1 MADGTRPVFQNYL
14 ERRRWLPIPAWH
26 VFRALSIATVAG
38 LLWLC
43 FANPSLALTLFW
55 GLAVPLLPLVFL
67 TLPGLWR
74 NLCPLAATNQ
84 LPRLFGITRG
94 WTLPNPVRRYSVL
107 VGLSALFLAVSAR
120 RVLFDTDATALAGL
134 IGGALLLALIGG
146 LAFKGKSG
154 WCGSFCP
161 LLPVQ
166 RLYGQTPLKV
176 IPNSHCQPCVGCTR
190 NCYDFNP
197 QVAWLADIYDDD
209 PGLGNDRRLVAG
221 VVPALV
227 LAYFTA
233 PAGGDF
239 AAQLLH
245 NGLYCLVG
253 VGAYWLAEAVFRQ
266 SAQRTTVVFGAIAL
280 NLYYWFAA
288 DTLFGTLATL
298 GAPLPAEA
306 LAWALRAA
314 VFALSIH
321 WIFRTFAKEPL
332 FLAQTYSQ
340 TPRTQVATRVLDGHQ
355 ARTGD
360 APVVTLDP
368 GAKQLVAQDNT
379 ILLDLLEAND
389 CSINAGCRMGAC
401 GADPVAILSGAENL
415 SPCSDRERDTLK
427 RLGYGEGVRLACSAR
442 VHGPVGVHLDPGVA
456 PPPSDAEPLAIPAD
470 LQRIVIVGNGIA
482 GVTAADV
489 IRRHW
494 KTGELHLVGAERH
507 PLYNRMAITKLIY
520 GRTAMQGLLLMPEK
534 WYEERQVTTWLNT
547 RVRRIDPQAR
557 KVELATGE
565 SIEYDRLILTAG
577 SRSFVPPIEGFALP
591 GCFTLREAE
600 DAMAIREF
608 VQKHDA
614 RHAVVA
620 GGGLLG
626 LEAAYALLRMGLQV
640 HVLDRSN
647 QLLSRQLD
655 AAAAGHLKTY
665 LEGLGLQ
672 LGFDKEVAA
681 AEGDA
686 RLRKLR
692 LKDGST
698 LDCDLLI
705 VAAGIAPNL
714 LLASDAGAQTGR
726 GVQVDDRMQSSID
739 HVYAAGDAAEWRGT
753 PGQVPG
759 LWAVAVEQGR
769 VAALNALGGEAI
781 YAPKP
786 VPVALKVAG
795 VDLTSIGRFE
805 AGEGDEV
812 LVFEDGSRYRKL
824 VLHEGRAV
832 GALLLG
838 HPELADAVIGAVDGN
853 RDLSNVRAALA
864 AGDWSKLAP

>member
-1 MADGTRPVFQNYL
+1 MADGAPVFQNYL
-14 ERRRWLPIPAWH
+14 ERRRWLPIGAWH
-26 VFRALSIATVAG
+26 VLRAFSLATVAG

-43 FANPSLALTLFW
+43 FIEPALALTLFW

-94 WTLPNPVRRYSVL
+94 LTLPNGLRRYAVL
-107 VGLSALFLAVSAR
+107 IGLTALFVAVSFR
-120 RVLFDTDATALAGL
+120 RVLFDHDAMALAGL
-134 IGGALLLALIGG
+134 IGGALTLALLGG
-146 LAFKGKSG
+146 LVFKGKSG

-176 IPNSHCQPCVGCTR
+176 ISNSHCQPCVGCTK

-197 QVAWLADIYDDD
+197 QVAWLADLYDDD
-209 PGLGNDRRLVAG
+209 PGLGTDRRLVAG
-221 VVPALV
+221 VVPGLV

-233 PAGGDF
+233 PATGGIG
-239 AAQLLH
+239 AQLLH

-253 VGAYWLAEAVFRQ
+253 VGAYWLAESVFRQ
-266 SAQRTTVVFGAIAL
+266 GAQRTTVVFGAVAL
-280 NLYYWFAA
+280 NLYYWFAST
-288 DTLFGTLATL
+288 TLFGTLAEL
-298 GAPLPAEA
+298 GAAGLPVDA
-306 LAWALRAA
+306 LSWGLRVV

-321 WIFRTFAKEPL
+321 WIVRTFAKEPL
-332 FLAQTYSQ
+332 FLAQSYSQ
-340 TPRTQVATRVLDGHQ
+340 APRTQVATRVLADHR
-355 ARTGD
+355 AGD

-368 GAKQLVAQDNT
+368 GAKQLVAENNGL
-379 ILLDLLEAND
+379 LLDLLEAND

-401 GADPVAILSGAENL
+401 GADPVAILSGGENL

-442 VHGPVGVHLDPGVA
+442 VHGPVGVHLDPGMAA
-456 PPPSDAEPLAIPAD
+456 PSADTEPMDIPAD
-470 LQRIVIVGNGIA
+470 LQRIVIVGNGVA

-494 KTGELHLVGAERH
+494 KDGELHLVGAERH

-534 WYEERQVTTWLNT
+534 WYEERKVSTWLNT
-547 RVRRIDPQAR
+547 RVRRIDAAAK
-557 KVELATGE
+557 KVHLATGE
-565 SIEYDRLILTAG
+565 SLDYDRLILTAG
-577 SRSFVPPIEGFALP
+577 SRSFVPPIEGFERD

-600 DAMAIREF
+600 DAMAIREY
-608 VQKHDA
+608 VQQHDA
-614 RHAVVA
+614 RRAIIA

-626 LEAAYALLRMGLQV
+626 LEAAYALLRLGLQV
-640 HVLDRSN
+640 HVLDRSE

-655 AAAAGHLKTY
+655 ARAGAHLKTY

-672 LGFDKEVAA
+672 LGFGREIAA
-681 AEGDA
+681 TEGDA
-686 RLRKLR
+686 RLRAVR
-692 LKDGST
+692 LKSGER
-698 LDCDLLI
+698 LECDVLI

-714 LLASDAGAQTGR
+714 LLAQEAGAQTAR
-726 GVQVDDRMQSSID
+726 GVQVDDHMQSSLE

-769 VAALNALGGEAI
+769 VAALNALGGNAV

-795 VDLTSIGRFE
+795 VDLTSIGQFE
-805 AGEGDEV
+805 AAAGDEA

-824 VLHEGRAV
+824 VLREGRVV

-838 HPELADAVIGAVDGN
+838 HPELADAVVGAVDAR
-853 RDLSNVRAALA
+853 RDVSGQRESLA
-864 AGDWSKLAP
+864 RGDWSGLAG